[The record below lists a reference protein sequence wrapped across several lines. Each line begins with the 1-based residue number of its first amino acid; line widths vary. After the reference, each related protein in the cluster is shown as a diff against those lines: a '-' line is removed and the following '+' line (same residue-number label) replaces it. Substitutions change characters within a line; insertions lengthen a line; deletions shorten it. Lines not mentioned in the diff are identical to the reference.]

1 MEEQTPNLDM
11 VPSSTVSPT
20 CDDHN
25 KQRKDTDITKDNRM
39 SWDVSD
45 RKVNPILLQN
55 EETECDN
62 QPKDMVI
69 SCNTP
74 PVMEVLNIQP
84 VPTTTMESKEM
95 IVSSSNMDATS
106 PDEMFKKFR
115 NWAISNYG
123 DSGKTKTVTRKKYC
137 RIVQILTG
145 DEQPCSDNSKFRFWV
160 KNKGFR
166 LGPPPPD
173 EAGAEDQ
180 VLYVPTRVQVR
191 FLYQPFILY

>member
-1 MEEQTPNLDM
+1 MDV
-11 VPSSTVSPT
+11 VPSSTVSPS
-20 CDDHN
+20 CDD
-25 KQRKDTDITKDNRM
+25 KTLRKGHELTKDIRTV
-39 SWDVSD
+39 WDTTD
-45 RKVNPILLQN
+45 RYMDPTLLGP
-55 EETECDN
+55 EEMEDDN
-62 QPKDMVI
+62 QPKDMVMA
-69 SCNTP
+69 SNTQ
-74 PVMEVLNIQP
+74 PVMDVLAIQP
-84 VPTTTMESKEM
+84 APTTIESKDM
-95 IVSSSNMDATS
+95 IVSSSNMDAS
-106 PDEMFKKFR
+106 SSDEMFKKFR

-137 RIVQILTG
+137 RIVHILTG

-191 FLYQPFILY
+191 VI